1 MKKAI
6 LCSSKQVLIPSM
18 IAMLAILMACTTPPV
33 PEPAP
38 SKPQPAPPT
47 PSNGLPTT
55 PTPAE
60 PEPET
65 TARWFA
71 DGIIEAYEYLGEMAY
86 GDFEIHW
93 RCDEQDVYIGM
104 KAKTSGWISIAFQP
118 GSRMRNADM
127 VLGFVKNGETTVL
140 DLFSTGDFGPHSPDD
155 ELGGT
160 QNILEYGGSED
171 NEFTIVEFKR
181 ALNTGDS
188 YDVEVSFGENKIIW
202 AYSSSDDIMQKH
214 TNRGYGEIVLSP

>member
-93 RCDEQDVYIGM
+93 RSDEQDVYIGM